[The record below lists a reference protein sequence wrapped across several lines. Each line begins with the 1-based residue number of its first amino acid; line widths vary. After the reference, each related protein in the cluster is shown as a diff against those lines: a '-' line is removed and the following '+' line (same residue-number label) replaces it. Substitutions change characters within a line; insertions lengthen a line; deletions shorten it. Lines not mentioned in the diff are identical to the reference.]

1 MNFFIIIEIE
11 RSFIG
16 MDYLLQKD
24 FDHRTGLLQ
33 GEASVQC
40 ETIQIDHDENIFIL
54 DRRNFMK
61 YIGHIPMTSLNC

>member
-40 ETIQIDHDENIFIL
+40 ETIQIMVKIYLYLL
-54 DRRNFMK
+54 DR
-61 YIGHIPMTSLNC
+61 